1 MPRRKKATDPIGEL
15 TPQQSVV
22 MTHVDAALECEKRLF
37 ILWYGAIRQG
47 KSTGATIAMLK
58 HAKKRTGA
66 TYMVAA
72 YTGRQVIAIF
82 YPLFKKYASL
92 LEMDY
97 KEVRGSSPYMEIG
110 GNEFLVYGGRN
121 EGQDESIQGLTL
133 SGLLLDEF
141 PLLKYDF
148 VSQAEGRTSPG
159 DALRIYTANKNKS
172 PYHWSS
178 RLYYERAQNGNI
190 GAVLLDSDT
199 RDNQFVSDEFF
210 DERLNE
216 YDDIHA
222 ARFINNEFRLDRP
235 TLYDCQ
241 IDEIDNR
248 PVISALYCEGN
259 AISIVSVSE
268 TPYGYCITDSPEH
281 AVNTP
286 LKEMMLGDVVMTNTD
301 RPMLVRQLRASGK
314 RVRAYRGDF
323 EPRRVDYTQT
333 LLNDG
338 KLRAHKNLTPLLE
351 AMDQYGIAGMY
362 PDGRIR
368 ALEMLGEYIGRKR
381 LV

>member
-1 MPRRKKATDPIGEL
+1 MPRRKKAADPIGEL
-15 TPQQSVV
+15 TPQQSAV
-22 MTHVDAALECEKRLF
+22 MTHVDAAIAEQRRLF

-58 HAKKRTGA
+58 HAKQRTGA

-82 YPLFKKYASL
+82 YPLFKKYAKL
-92 LEMDY
+92 MEMEY
-97 KEVRGSSPYMEIG
+97 HEVRGSSPYMEIG
-110 GNEFLVYGGRN
+110 GNTFLVYGGRN

-148 VSQAEGRTSPG
+148 VSQAEGRTSPP

-178 RLYYERAQNGNI
+178 RLYYERAQKGEI
-190 GAVLLDSDT
+190 AATLFDSDT
-199 RDNQFVSDEFF
+199 RDNQFVADEFF

-241 IDEIDNR
+241 LDEMDSK
-248 PVISALYCEGN
+248 PTLSALYCEGN
-259 AISIVSVSE
+259 EISVVSVSE
-268 TPYGYCITDSPEH
+268 TPYGFCITESPEFST
-281 AVNTP
+281 ATP
-286 LKEMMLGDVVMTNTD
+286 LNEMMLGDVVMTNTD
-301 RPMLVRQLRASGK
+301 RPMLVRQLRTMGK
-314 RVRAYRGDF
+314 RVRAYRGDY

-333 LLNDG
+333 LLNSG
-338 KLRAHKNLTPLLE
+338 KLRAHKDLTPLLE

-381 LV
+381 LA